1 MVRAPQRE
9 SMPALIRVKRH
20 SCLFEIFRVSCFC
33 VLSSCSC
40 HSRHREKSNETYEKK
55 QSNACKA
62 LCAKSPITT
71 ISPSLLNQ
79 PARVRFPSVTLF
91 ESRPGTS
98 TEGVLSLFSPV
109 ACKYPSIVLFAN
121 PPPSKQAAPCF
132 ANESPNRKRAPPPVL
147 VYFSR
152 PVSPTIHGTRGLRH
166 ERARGGAVVLPV
178 RREFLGE
185 LVVPGEAVD
194 P

>member
-1 MVRAPQRE
+1 M
-9 SMPALIRVKRH
+9 
-20 SCLFEIFRVSCFC
+20 FRVFAYCPPVRVTHGIEKNRTRRTKRSKAMHARRCVQK
-33 VLSSCSC
+33 VLSQ
-40 HSRHREKSNETYEKK
+40 R
-55 QSNACKA
+55 
-62 LCAKSPITT
+62 
-71 ISPSLLNQ
+71 SPSLLNR
-79 PARVRFPSVTLF
+79 PAHVRFPSVTLF
-91 ESRPGTS
+91 ESRPSTS

-132 ANESPNRKRAPPPVL
+132 ANESPNRKRAPSPAL
-147 VYFSR
+147 VFFSR